1 MKTSVIQVEHLNQM
15 VTLIDAAYQRGA
27 VRGEEGELWHSMRK
41 ALAEEIAGQQ
51 TKEEEEPAPAALSTV
66 EN

>member
-1 MKTSVIQVEHLNQM
+1 MKTNVIQVEHLNQM
-15 VTLIDAAYQRGA
+15 ISLIDAAYQRGA
-27 VRGEEGELWHSMRK
+27 VRGEEGELWHGMRK

-51 TKEEEEPAPAALSTV
+51 TEEAPAPAALSTV

>member
-1 MKTSVIQVEHLNQM
+1 M

-27 VRGEEGELWHSMRK
+27 VRGEEGELWHGMRK

-51 TKEEEEPAPAALSTV
+51 TEEEEPAPAALSTV